1 MADMPSTCGGYILR
15 QGKAEDVDK
24 MSPSD
29 RKQVR
34 MMSGA
39 KAHWERVF
47 GT

>member
-1 MADMPSTCGGYILR
+1 MAGMPSTCGGYILR
-15 QGKAEDVDK
+15 QGKAGDVDK

-29 RKQVR
+29 WKQVQ